1 MSNVRIYHIK
11 LAQVIILY
19 HSLQKIYF
27 SLIAN
32 TWISS
37 VGAIHITKSKV
48 AQIIS
53 RTKLNTLFHVLSQ
66 VLFWKYIPNS

>member
-1 MSNVRIYHIK
+1 MSNVRIYHNK
-11 LAQVIILY
+11 LSQVIILY
-19 HSLQKIYF
+19 HSLQKIYY
-27 SLIAN
+27 SSVAN

-53 RTKLNTLFHVLSQ
+53 RSNINIFHHGLSQ
-66 VLFWKYIPNS
+66 VLFWKHIPNW